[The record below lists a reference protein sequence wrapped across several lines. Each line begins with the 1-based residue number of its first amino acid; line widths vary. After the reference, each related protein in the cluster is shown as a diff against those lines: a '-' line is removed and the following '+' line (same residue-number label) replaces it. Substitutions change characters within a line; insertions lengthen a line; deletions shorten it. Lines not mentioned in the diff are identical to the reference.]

1 MLIYL
6 QMIES
11 EEDRSKF
18 ALLYDEYKGLMYHI
32 AYGVLKNHEDTED
45 AVHQAF
51 VAIAENMHKVREVPS
66 KETKSFVATIV
77 EHKAIDMV
85 RKRRDELIDM
95 SDESLRGIPVR
106 TPIDHGLA
114 DAIAKLPPTQ
124 RECVILHFHYG
135 YSTREIGKMMNCT
148 QHAIQKHIWRAK
160 QNLKEELER
169 DQKV

>member
-6 QMIES
+6 QMIEN

-66 KETKSFVATIV
+66 KETKSFVATI
-77 EHKAIDMV
+77 
-85 RKRRDELIDM
+85 
-95 SDESLRGIPVR
+95 S
-106 TPIDHGLA
+106 
-114 DAIAKLPPTQ
+114 
-124 RECVILHFHYG
+124 
-135 YSTREIGKMMNCT
+135 
-148 QHAIQKHIWRAK
+148 
-160 QNLKEELER
+160 
-169 DQKV
+169 